1 MFHQVKQ
8 LKLKIMEQIKLLPS
22 HEDTMIG
29 RMLRDLSFLSNI
41 EVRLKGT
48 DLENWERKEWEQ
60 IKTASTHDL
69 KDAIEH
75 IKINE
80 SFFNEILSLY
90 KLSVTI
96 FLVRYFKD
104 YL

>member
-1 MFHQVKQ
+1 
-8 LKLKIMEQIKLLPS
+8 MEQIKLLPS

-29 RMLRDLSFLSNI
+29 RMLRDLKHLSGVEEKLN
-41 EVRLKGT
+41 RT
-48 DLENWERKEWEQ
+48 DLESWERKEWEQ
-60 IKTASTHDL
+60 LKTVGTNDL
-69 KDAIEH
+69 KAAIEH

>member
-1 MFHQVKQ
+1 
-8 LKLKIMEQIKLLPS
+8 MEQIKLLPS

-29 RMLRDLSFLSNI
+29 RMLRDLNSL
-41 EVRLKGT
+41 
-48 DLENWERKEWEQ
+48 DLIDNKLNSGCLCSLDRENYEQ
-60 IKTASTHDL
+60 IKTITINEL
-69 KDAIEH
+69 KMVIDH
-75 IKINE
+75 VKINE
-80 SFFNEILSLY
+80 SFYDDILSLY

>member
-1 MFHQVKQ
+1 
-8 LKLKIMEQIKLLPS
+8 MEQIKLLPS

-29 RMLRDLSFLSNI
+29 RMLRDLKYLSGI
-41 EVRLKGT
+41 QERLNHT
-48 DLENWERKEWEQ
+48 DLNIWERKEWEQ

-69 KDAIEH
+69 KAAIDH

-90 KLSVTI
+90 NLSVTI
-96 FLVRYFKD
+96 FLAKYFKD

>member
-1 MFHQVKQ
+1 
-8 LKLKIMEQIKLLPS
+8 MEQIKLLPS

-29 RMLRDLSFLSNI
+29 RMLRDLKHLSGVEEQLN
-41 EVRLKGT
+41 RT
-48 DLENWERKEWEQ
+48 DLESWERKEWEQ
-60 IKTASTHDL
+60 VKTVGTNDL
-69 KDAIEH
+69 KSAIDH

-80 SFFNEILSLY
+80 SFYNEILSLY
-90 KLSVTI
+90 NLSVTI